1 MDAVSGAVV
10 GDTVVP
16 GAGFLND
23 LVVTPRAVWVTD
35 SSVDRLTVVRLTRSG
50 HPTQSPA
57 RFVVLTGAWPASPP
71 NTFNAN
77 GIRALSDDV
86 FVLNNSRVGGLWQVD
101 GESGATRRIAVSG
114 GPPITSGDGLE
125 LVGRTLYNVRGSGPK
140 DVTVVRMRRD
150 GDRWRATWRATLT
163 DDALDVPSTATAAIG
178 SLWVVNA
185 RFGVASPGTAS
196 YWITRLGTV

>member
-1 MDAVSGAVV
+1 VA
-10 GDTVVP
+10 
-16 GAGFLND
+16 
-23 LVVTPRAVWVTD
+23 
-35 SSVDRLTVVRLTRSG
+35 
-50 HPTQSPA
+50 
-57 RFVVLTGAWPASPP
+57 LTGEWPASPP

-140 DVTVVRMRRD
+140 DVTVVQMRRD
-150 GDRWRATWRATLT
+150 GDTWRATWRATLT

-185 RFGVASPGTAS
+185 RFGVASPETAS
-196 YWITRLGTV
+196 YWITRLGTA